1 MKNLSSKS
9 DWNESQVEAFL
20 NSSRIP
26 IRIAVDDG
34 DYPLICSVW
43 YQYRDGALCVVSH
56 KSSKLA
62 KLLLARGRCAFE
74 IAPNE
79 PPYQGVRGKA
89 EVSSNP
95 ENAESTLRSLIDR
108 YLGDTNQSL
117 AKWLLSRVDDE
128 LEFVVNSLHSPIR
141 SSVTEIRGHLPKPST
156 ECRD

>member
-9 DWNESQVEAFL
+9 DWNQNQIDAFL
-20 NSSRIP
+20 KSSRIP

-43 YQYRDGALCVVSH
+43 YQYRDDTLCIVSH
-56 KSSKLA
+56 RSSKLA
-62 KLLLARGRCAFE
+62 KLLAARGRCAFE

-89 EVSSNP
+89 QVSSNR
-95 ENAESTLRSLIDR
+95 ENVESTLRSLIDR
-108 YLGDTNQSL
+108 YLGGTNQSL

-128 LEFVVNSLHSPIR
+128 LEFVLTPTW
-141 SSVTEIRGHLPKPST
+141 VTSWDYGGRMEDATQG
-156 ECRD
+156 